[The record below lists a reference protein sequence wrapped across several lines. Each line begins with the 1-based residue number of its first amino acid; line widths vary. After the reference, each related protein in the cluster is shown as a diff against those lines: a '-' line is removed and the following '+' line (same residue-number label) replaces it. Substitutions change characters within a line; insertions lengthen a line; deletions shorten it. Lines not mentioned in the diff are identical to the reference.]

1 MTAEIEHLKKQIN
14 KQKEQSEL
22 LTKRLSNVEIY
33 ALVMGAFLKTIVIS
47 LEEQVEAIDEMPI
60 GTLDWAMQQ
69 VENTVAPEIET
80 PSGDLQEQQ
89 LWDIKKLLKRE
100 AIEAYNHANRLMSKR
115 AMPSEVLRVYN
126 TEILEIIES
135 LKI

>member
-1 MTAEIEHLKKQIN
+1 MNKRIEQFA
-14 KQKEQSEL
+14 
-22 LTKRLSNVEIY
+22 RDY
-33 ALVMGAFLKTIVIS
+33 LKTNLVDLNEDQVLLFKKMYS
-47 LEEQVEAIDEMPI
+47 HNNLEKDINEVIDEMPI

-100 AIEAYNHANRLMSKR
+100 TIEAYNHANRLMSKK